1 MLKENKE
8 TKDKI
13 IYYSDELNDEFAGD
27 DIVAKKIDGNY
38 RYIRKGILSRIGH
51 IFWYRIFATPLAFCY
66 LKIYFHHK
74 IVNKKEM

>member
-8 TKDKI
+8 TKDRI
-13 IYYSDELNDEFAGD
+13 IYYSDELNDEFSRD

-51 IFWYRIFATPLAFCY
+51 IFWY
-66 LKIYFHHK
+66 
-74 IVNKKEM
+74 